1 MTVGYCALATLASSR
16 SIPATA
22 SGSSSVGAWPTCGT
36 VTSSAPLTRPII
48 FAAVSSLNMS
58 ERSPRTMS
66 SGRPCIASIVGHMSG
81 PDAPDGALDM
91 LLEIG
96 DSVMTH
102 RRRYNVNTARLTVT
116 DLLAL
121 DPLNPRSILF
131 QMNEIHREVEQLP
144 NAFVNGQMSPFYR
157 EAMRLHSGLAVMTPE
172 TMTVEVYQQLARELE
187 RLSDLLAR
195 TYLG

>member
-1 MTVGYCALATLASSR
+1 
-16 SIPATA
+16 
-22 SGSSSVGAWPTCGT
+22 
-36 VTSSAPLTRPII
+36 
-48 FAAVSSLNMS
+48 
-58 ERSPRTMS
+58 
-66 SGRPCIASIVGHMSG
+66 
-81 PDAPDGALDM
+81 M

-96 DSVMTH
+96 DSLMTH

>member
-1 MTVGYCALATLASSR
+1 M
-16 SIPATA
+16 
-22 SGSSSVGAWPTCGT
+22 
-36 VTSSAPLTRPII
+36 
-48 FAAVSSLNMS
+48 M
-58 ERSPRTMS
+58 
-66 SGRPCIASIVGHMSG
+66 
-81 PDAPDGALDM
+81 
-91 LLEIG
+91 LEIG

-144 NAFVNGQMSPFYR
+144 NALVNGQMSPFYR

-172 TMTVEVYQQLARELE
+172 TMSVDVYRRLERELE
-187 RLSDLLAR
+187 HLSDLLAH

>member
-1 MTVGYCALATLASSR
+1 LHMTRLL
-16 SIPATA
+16 
-22 SGSSSVGAWPTCGT
+22 
-36 VTSSAPLTRPII
+36 
-48 FAAVSSLNMS
+48 
-58 ERSPRTMS
+58 
-66 SGRPCIASIVGHMSG
+66 GRMSG

-144 NAFVNGQMSPFYR
+144 NAFINGQMSPFYR
-157 EAMRLHSGLAVMTPE
+157 EAMRLNWGLAVMTPE
-172 TMTVEVYQQLARELE
+172 TMNDEVYKRLERELE
-187 RLSDLLAR
+187 RLSDLLAQ